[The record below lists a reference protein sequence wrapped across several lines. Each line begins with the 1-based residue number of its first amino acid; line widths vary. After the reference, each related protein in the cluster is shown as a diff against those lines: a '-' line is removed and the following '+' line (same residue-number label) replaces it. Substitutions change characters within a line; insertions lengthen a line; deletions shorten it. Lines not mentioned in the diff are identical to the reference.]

1 MSTLMSPPAQR
12 HRDSLECVH
21 LASVRDDEGQP
32 TRGVPTPAKLLPR
45 TPLSALKSA
54 PRRVPLGDTPSRAA
68 HSPHPLLKSGAL
80 RILSSA
86 PRTFDNGNDAR
97 ASPPSPQGLD
107 DAHAAPS
114 SATTT
119 PPSSSASAPHLD
131 DGLHSGARRVQPDP
145 NQTLVPG
152 LQPLAPTPSKAEAGS
167 SVRLAAVRAGAP
179 TRSALGVDA
188 KHVVTPVRRSLR
200 HPTGCPNEEV
210 LANTGFLYT
219 PNPLL
224 QTRGLAAEEGAAEA
238 SSGEAAQKA
247 PEPFARNAS
256 PSTREVSPQHARDAA
271 PTLPPTT
278 SAAGDATA
286 KGPPLAGELPG
297 ADPETRAASPIL
309 GGQPAPSRRSMRSA
323 DQA

>member
-1 MSTLMSPPAQR
+1 MASNPIQR

-32 TRGVPTPAKLLPR
+32 TRGIPTPAKLPPR

-54 PRRVPLGDTPSRAA
+54 PRRVPLCDTPSRTA
-68 HSPHPLLKSGAL
+68 HSPHSLLKSGAR

-86 PRTFDNGNDAR
+86 RRTLDDGDDAR
-97 ASPPSPQGLD
+97 ASPPSSQGLD
-107 DAHAAPS
+107 DAHAAPPS
-114 SATTT
+114 PATTT
-119 PPSSSASAPHLD
+119 SPSSSASGQHLD
-131 DGLHSGARRVQPDP
+131 DGLHSGARRIQPDP
-145 NQTLVPG
+145 NQTLVLG
-152 LQPLAPTPSKAEAGS
+152 LQPHAPTPSKAEAGS
-167 SVRLAAVRAGAP
+167 SVRLAAVRAGAS

-200 HPTGCPNEEV
+200 HPTDCPNEEV
-210 LANTGFLYT
+210 LANAGFRYT

-247 PEPFARNAS
+247 PEPLARNAS
-256 PSTREVSPQHARDAA
+256 PSAREVSPQRVRDAA
-271 PTLPPTT
+271 PALPPTT

-286 KGPPLAGELPG
+286 KGPPRAGELPG
-297 ADPETRAASPIL
+297 ADPETRASSPIL
-309 GGQPAPSRRSMRSA
+309 RGQPAPPRRSMRSA